1 MGDVPKAFEN
11 LCRAVEYD
19 FKAKMIPEESSHLE
33 DWQQLQSKL
42 EDSATHL
49 KRAVTKHTALLMIS
63 AWCSQTRT
71 ETLPRIKDLSELL
84 ARYKSKPLSK
94 AIADRNAIRDHLQHL
109 NNLLQALLALTEI
122 EGKEGAEIEI
132 LKKKLLTVY
141 AGLQG
146 TNQIA
151 LLMAMTQDADCSEDC
166 FVPKVQGALAALA
179 FEFSDDLN
187 KYS

>member
-1 MGDVPKAFEN
+1 MLSNPNGDASANKGFVRATRKVYVKATIEGS
-11 LCRAVEYD
+11 CG
-19 FKAKMIPEESSHLE
+19 
-33 DWQQLQSKL
+33 Q
-42 EDSATHL
+42 
-49 KRAVTKHTALLMIS
+49 
-63 AWCSQTRT
+63 
-71 ETLPRIKDLSELL
+71 
-84 ARYKSKPLSK
+84 
-94 AIADRNAIRDHLQHL
+94 NAIRDHLKNL
-109 NNLLQALLALTEI
+109 NNLLQALLALTET
-122 EGKEGAEIEI
+122 EVEEGAEIEI